1 MSLEWE
7 RAALR
12 RVRSSRSACSPRE
25 TRAAFTAARTPAS
38 LERAG
43 LPDATV
49 GARVKRN
56 KPAAK
61 TAKTCF
67 RRSTRASVAAGSD
80 GVSPPFGGFAYRA
93 VPPAEEPRAGAR
105 LQAYTGSGRDVAQ
118 PGRAPPLGGGSR
130 RFESCRPDCP
140 TIAAAAFR
148 AATPPSR
155 SWPPRGGVK
164 PTNQSPG
171 RAGPP

>member
-12 RVRSSRSACSPRE
+12 SVRSSRSACSPRE

-49 GARVKRN
+49 GARAKR
-56 KPAAK
+56 KKTAAK

-67 RRSTRASVAAGSD
+67 RRSTRASLAAGSD
-80 GVSPPFGGFAYRA
+80 GVSPPFGGFAYRLA
-93 VPPAEEPRAGAR
+93 HRRKKPSAGAR
-105 LQAYTGSGRDVAQ
+105 LRAYTASGRDVAQ
-118 PGRAPPLGGGSR
+118 
-130 RFESCRPDCP
+130 
-140 TIAAAAFR
+140 
-148 AATPPSR
+148 
-155 SWPPRGGVK
+155 
-164 PTNQSPG
+164 
-171 RAGPP
+171 